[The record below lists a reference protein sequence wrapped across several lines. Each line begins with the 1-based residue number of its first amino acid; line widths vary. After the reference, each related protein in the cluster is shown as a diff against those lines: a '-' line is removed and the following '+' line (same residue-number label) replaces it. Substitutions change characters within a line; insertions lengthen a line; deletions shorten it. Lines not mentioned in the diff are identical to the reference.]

1 MASTRGL
8 GPTQSWQVIGPRRL
22 TLRIR
27 EEILR
32 EIDERRLVP
41 GDRLPSERDLAEL
54 LQVSRPSVREA
65 VTALEVEGRLKV
77 IHGRGVFVA
86 EPETSRR
93 LRVSLARHHHD
104 LSELFMMR
112 EALEVPATTWAA
124 EKQDAR
130 ALREVQEAFDAL
142 ELAWQGDQPGGQLA
156 DPDDDELGRL
166 DAAFH
171 LAIVRASGNRFMEQ
185 VQGLLSEMMRTSMS
199 TTLPVPG
206 RARRSRIEHARILA
220 AVLAGD
226 AAAAGRAAR
235 AHIRHAHRAA
245 VTQTEAE

>member
-1 MASTRGL
+1 MGSTRGL
-8 GPTQSWQVIGPRRL
+8 GPTQAWQVIGPRRL

-32 EIDERRLVP
+32 EIDERRLAP
-41 GDRLPSERDLAEL
+41 GDRLPSERELAEL

-65 VTALEVEGRLKV
+65 VTALEVEGRLEV
-77 IHGRGVFVA
+77 VHGRGVFVA
-86 EPETSRR
+86 QPETSRR
-93 LRVSLARHHHD
+93 LRASLARHHHD

-124 EKQDAR
+124 SKQDAR
-130 ALREVQEAFDAL
+130 ALQDVQDAFDAL
-142 ELAWQGDQPGGQLA
+142 ELAWQGDRL
-156 DPDDDELGRL
+156 DDKLDDEDLGRL

-185 VQGLLSEMMRTSMS
+185 VQDVLSEMMRTSMS
-199 TTLPVPG
+199 TTLRVPG
-206 RARRSRIEHARILA
+206 RARRSRTEHARILA

-226 AAAAGRAAR
+226 ASAAGRAAR
-235 AHIRHAHRAA
+235 AHVRHAHRAA
-245 VTQTEAE
+245 VTPRTEAL

>member
-1 MASTRGL
+1 MDSTRGL

-32 EIDERRLVP
+32 EIDERRLAP
-41 GDRLPSERDLAEL
+41 GDRLPSEREIAEL

-65 VTALEVEGRLKV
+65 VTALEVEGRLEV
-77 IHGRGVFVA
+77 VHGRGVFVA

-93 LRVSLARHHHD
+93 LRASLARHHHD

-124 EKQDAR
+124 DKQDTR
-130 ALREVQEAFDAL
+130 ALREVQDAFDAL
-142 ELAWQGDQPGGQLA
+142 ELAWQGDRLG
-156 DPDDDELGRL
+156 DHVDDEELGRL

-185 VQGLLSEMMRTSMS
+185 VQDVLNEMMRTSMS
-199 TTLPVPG
+199 TTLRVPG
-206 RARRSRIEHARILA
+206 RARRSRTEHARILA

-226 AAAAGRAAR
+226 AAGAGRAAR
-235 AHIRHAHRAA
+235 AHVRHAHRAA
-245 VTQTEAE
+245 VTRTEVV